1 MRGND
6 SIVGAQGRS
15 HLVSPESAVTPTR
28 RWRTWPTSCLL
39 CTAGAQGCHASSLCP
54 PALMARPPT
63 LLRPRHCLPTL
74 RHLGVQGSH
83 HWGRC
88 QGIARPTLRHLG
100 VQGSHRWG
108 DTWLPFVSHCRLL
121 QHLKA
126 RAGGEAW
133 RAPPWVLAGQPGY
146 TSSAGSHLI
155 NLAQPV
161 SAGRSL

>member
-39 CTAGAQGCHASSLCP
+39 CTAGAQGWHASSLCP
-54 PALMARPPT
+54 LALMARPPT
-63 LLRPRHCLPTL
+63 LLLPRHCL
-74 RHLGVQGSH
+74 
-83 HWGRC
+83 
-88 QGIARPTLRHLG
+88 PTLRHLG

-133 RAPPWVLAGQPGY
+133 WAPPWVLAGQPGY